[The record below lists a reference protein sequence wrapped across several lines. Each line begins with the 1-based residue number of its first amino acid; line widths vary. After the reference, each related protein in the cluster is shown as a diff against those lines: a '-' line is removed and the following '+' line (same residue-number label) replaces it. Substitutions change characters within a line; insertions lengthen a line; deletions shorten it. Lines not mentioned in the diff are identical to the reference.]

1 MSIFNAIALIGGLAL
16 FLYGMNLLGEGLSKT
31 SGGKLESILEK
42 LTSNPIKGVLLG
54 AGVTAVIQ
62 SSSATTVMVVGFV
75 NSGIMKLHQAV
86 GIIMGAN
93 IGTTATSWLLSLTG
107 IQGDSFFINMLK
119 PMSFSPILAIIG
131 VIMIMFCKKEKKHD
145 IGKIL
150 VGFAILM
157 YGMEAMS
164 SAVKPLADVPEFTHI
179 LTMFSNPVLGMLAGL
194 VLTAIIQSSSA
205 SVGILQALCATGSVT
220 FATALPI
227 IMGQN
232 IGTCVT
238 AMISAIGAKKNAKRA
253 ALVHLYFNIIGTL
266 VFMCLFYLINAF
278 IHFEFLSQGATPV
291 GIATIHSVF
300 NIFATIILLPFG
312 KGLEKL
318 ACLSVRDDKEREETI
333 DANRDFDFLDERFLD
348 KTSLAMEHCRI
359 VTNNMADLSREA
371 LFKSLD
377 LFSDFSEEKASDV
390 CDIEERVDK
399 YEDVLGTYLMKLS
412 SRDLTEQDS
421 ETLNM
426 LLHCIGNFER
436 ISDHACNLVNA
447 VREMFDKNMH
457 FSEKASLELRIFTEA
472 VRDIV
477 NMAFDAFKAE
487 DINEATKVEPLEEV
501 IDDLNMELKAR
512 HIRRLREG
520 KCTIELGFVHSD
532 IITNYERIADHCS
545 NIGVCIIEIRQEG
558 FETHEYL
565 GIMKREDNEQ
575 FRKQYALY
583 KEKYKLPET
592 RKFTENDMQPAAVKA

>member
-1 MSIFNAIALIGGLAL
+1 
-16 FLYGMNLLGEGLSKT
+16 
-31 SGGKLESILEK
+31 
-42 LTSNPIKGVLLG
+42 
-54 AGVTAVIQ
+54 
-62 SSSATTVMVVGFV
+62 
-75 NSGIMKLHQAV
+75 
-86 GIIMGAN
+86 
-93 IGTTATSWLLSLTG
+93 
-107 IQGDSFFINMLK
+107 
-119 PMSFSPILAIIG
+119 
-131 VIMIMFCKKEKKHD
+131 
-145 IGKIL
+145 
-150 VGFAILM
+150 
-157 YGMEAMS
+157 
-164 SAVKPLADVPEFTHI
+164 
-179 LTMFSNPVLGMLAGL
+179 
-194 VLTAIIQSSSA
+194 
-205 SVGILQALCATGSVT
+205 
-220 FATALPI
+220 
-227 IMGQN
+227 
-232 IGTCVT
+232 
-238 AMISAIGAKKNAKRA
+238 
-253 ALVHLYFNIIGTL
+253 
-266 VFMCLFYLINAF
+266 MCLFYLINAF

-333 DANRDFDFLDERFLD
+333 DANRDFDLLDERFLD
-348 KTSLAMEHCRI
+348 KTSLAMEHCRM

-377 LFSDFSEEKASDV
+377 LFSDFSEEKAGDV

-447 VREMFDKNMH
+447 AREMFVKNMH
-457 FSEKASLELRIFTEA
+457 FSEKAALELRIFTEA

-575 FRKQYALY
+575 FRKQYVLY

>member
-291 GIATIHSVF
+291 GIATIHSIF

-377 LFSDFSEEKASDV
+377 LFSDFSEEKAGDV

-436 ISDHACNLVNA
+436 ISDHACNLVNVA
-447 VREMFDKNMH
+447 REMFDKNMH
-457 FSEKASLELRIFTEA
+457 FSEKAALELRIFTEA

-545 NIGVCIIEIRQEG
+545 NIGVCIIEIKQEG

>member
-107 IQGDSFFINMLK
+107 IQGDSFFIKMLK

-377 LFSDFSEEKASDV
+377 LFSDFSEEKADDV

-436 ISDHACNLVNA
+436 ISDHACNLVNVA
-447 VREMFDKNMH
+447 QG
-457 FSEKASLELRIFTEA
+457 
-472 VRDIV
+472 
-477 NMAFDAFKAE
+477 
-487 DINEATKVEPLEEV
+487 V
-501 IDDLNMELKAR
+501 IGAN
-512 HIRRLREG
+512 
-520 KCTIELGFVHSD
+520 T
-532 IITNYERIADHCS
+532 
-545 NIGVCIIEIRQEG
+545 
-558 FETHEYL
+558 
-565 GIMKREDNEQ
+565 
-575 FRKQYALY
+575 
-583 KEKYKLPET
+583 T
-592 RKFTENDMQPAAVKA
+592 RN